1 MLSVQGLRVLSP
13 SGAILQDISFSTK
26 GHLAIL
32 GVSGSGKST
41 LARTFCGLLP
51 PTFQVHYSELTLS
64 AQAGYVFQDCISCF
78 YPYLKIKDTFTMV
91 LKERAAQAKD
101 LLVGLNV
108 PLKAWQAYPYE
119 LSRGMASRVQIALN
133 LALNKGI
140 LFLDEVTSSL
150 DQANTQSVVD
160 LLLSLP
166 VQRVVIT
173 HDEEVALKLC
183 DEVLVL
189 DGGQSVYFGAIG
201 GYLCS

>member
-1 MLSVQGLRVLSP
+1 MLSVQDLGVLSP
-13 SGAILQDISFSTK
+13 SGAVLQNISFSTTR
-26 GHLAIL
+26 HLAIL

-41 LARTFCGLLP
+41 LAKAFCGLLP
-51 PTFQVHYSELTLS
+51 PTFKMHYGALTLS
-64 AQAGYVFQDCISCF
+64 AQAGYVFQDCIACF
-78 YPYLKIKDTFTMV
+78 YPYLKIKDTFAMV
-91 LKERAAQAKD
+91 LKERANQAKD
-101 LLVGLNV
+101 LLTSLNV
-108 PLKAWQAYPYE
+108 PLKAWSSYPYE

-133 LALNKGI
+133 LALKKEI

-150 DQANTQSVVD
+150 DRENTQGVVD

-189 DGGQSVYFGAIG
+189 DGGRGMYFGEMG

>member
-1 MLSVQGLRVLSP
+1 MLSVQNLGVSSP
-13 SGAILQDISFSTK
+13 SGAILQNISFSTAK
-26 GHLAIL
+26 HLAIL

-41 LARTFCGLLP
+41 LAKAFCGLLP
-51 PTFQVHYSELTLS
+51 STFSVHYTHLALS

-78 YPYLKIKDTFTMV
+78 YPYLKIKDTFKMV
-91 LKERAAQAKD
+91 LKEHTAKGKN
-101 LLVGLNV
+101 LLESLNV
-108 PLKAWQAYPYE
+108 PLKVWGAYPHE

-133 LALNKGI
+133 LALKKEI

-150 DQANTQSVVD
+150 DKSNTQGVID
-160 LLLSLP
+160 LLLSLS

-189 DGGQSVYFGAIG
+189 KSGRGAYFGAIKE
-201 GYLCS
+201 YLCF